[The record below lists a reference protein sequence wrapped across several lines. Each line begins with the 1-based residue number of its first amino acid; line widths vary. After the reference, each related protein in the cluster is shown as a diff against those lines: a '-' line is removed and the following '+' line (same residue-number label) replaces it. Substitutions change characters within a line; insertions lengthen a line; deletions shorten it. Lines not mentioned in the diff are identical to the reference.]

1 MNPLYET
8 IPFLAG
14 AIIGLVAGKGQT
26 TYQRCALW
34 LGPSVIAA
42 FAASWLSGELALGW
56 EMVLLDLLF
65 VSGVA
70 LGVMALRRQLSS
82 LSAVRTQ
89 IP

>member
-14 AIIGLVAGKGQT
+14 AIIGIVASKGQT
-26 TYQRCALW
+26 ASMRLALW

-56 EMVLLDLLF
+56 EMALLDLLF

-70 LGVMALRRQLSS
+70 LGIMALRQQLSS
-82 LSAVRTQ
+82 FSTARNSHS
-89 IP
+89 